1 MKSTLLASLA
11 LAVAFTGVAIA
22 QDTAKPADKKE
33 HAGHSHGKAEV
44 GQAAPNFTLK
54 TVDGKEWS
62 LSDAKGKVVVLEWIN
77 PECPV
82 CVRVMSDGTV
92 AKTLSGVKE
101 IYPDAV
107 YVAVNS
113 SAARQSSLDG
123 TGEYMK
129 AHKMDLPALLDSDG
143 AVGKMYGAKTTP
155 HCYVISPAGTLVYA
169 GAIDDGANGGAKM
182 NYVVNAAKQLKAGE
196 TVSPGE
202 TKPYGCSV
210 KYKKG

>member
-62 LSDAKGKVVVLEWIN
+62 LSDAKGKLVVLEWIN

-82 CVRVMSDGTV
+82 CRDVMENGSV
-92 AKTLSGVKE
+92 AAGMKAVKE
-101 IYPDAV
+101 QFPDAV
-107 YVAVNS
+107 YLAINS
-113 SAARQSSLDG
+113 SASRPSSFDSTPDYL
-123 TGEYMK
+123 ENNK
-129 AHKMDLPALLDSDG
+129 KMLGL
-143 AVGKMYGAKTTP
+143 
-155 HCYVISPAGTLVYA
+155 
-169 GAIDDGANGGAKM
+169 
-182 NYVVNAAKQLKAGE
+182 
-196 TVSPGE
+196 
-202 TKPYGCSV
+202 
-210 KYKKG
+210 